1 MDENQQPELEPVTP
15 IPVDNAA
22 TRVQRFIAAM
32 IDGCLGILVTIP
44 LFEHYQLWE
53 VMKTGGTVPTEVSI
67 KLAMYGLLMF
77 FILHGTLLY
86 RYGQTVGK
94 RVMGL
99 AIVTLDGGRPH
110 FAHLIL
116 NRYLPQWVAGF
127 IPGIGPLLG
136 IVDAL
141 FVFRNDKRCVHDLI
155 AGTKVI
161 DLKIQSTPQ
170 TGTGSGAGSI
180 IL

>member
-15 IPVDNAA
+15 LPVDNVA
-22 TRVQRFIAAM
+22 TRMQRFIAAM
-32 IDGCLGILVTIP
+32 IDGGLGILVSIP
-44 LFEHYQLWE
+44 FFEHYQLWE
-53 VMKTGGTVPTEVSI
+53 LMKSGGTVPTDVSI
-67 KLAMYGLLMF
+67 KMTIYGLFMF
-77 FILHGTLLY
+77 FLLHGTLLY

-99 AIVTLDGGRPH
+99 AIVTLDGRRPH
-110 FAHLIL
+110 FMHLIL

-127 IPGIGPLLG
+127 VPGIGPLLG
-136 IVDAL
+136 IIDAL
-141 FVFRNDKRCVHDLI
+141 FIYRDDKRCVHDLI

-161 DLKIQSTPQ
+161 DLKIKSTSQ
-170 TGTGSGAGSI
+170 SGAGSI